1 MNKLHIEEGHKGLN
15 SLRKYLLMKMIYIEG
30 CTFITD
36 YVVKNCTTC
45 NKKRGIPFKS
55 DQPKQIIT
63 YYPKQRYIMDLTEL
77 PKDLLK
83 EKEEKFYLFNIIDH
97 FSKFGMSFLLENK
110 EAKTILHYLEF
121 ALECYGMPEEIGSD
135 NGREFKNKIME
146 NYLAKNEIKIIHGMP
161 YNPHS
166 PGVVERFHQTT
177 KDLLYSKYTENT
189 KLFKIKEALEI
200 VIKK

>member
-1 MNKLHIEEGHKGLN
+1 M
-15 SLRKYLLMKMIYIEG
+15 
-30 CTFITD
+30 
-36 YVVKNCTTC
+36 
-45 NKKRGIPFKS
+45 
-55 DQPKQIIT
+55 
-63 YYPKQRYIMDLTEL
+63 
-77 PKDLLK
+77 
-83 EKEEKFYLFNIIDH
+83 
-97 FSKFGMSFLLENK
+97 
-110 EAKTILHYLEF
+110 HYLEF